1 MTAPVLTKKV
11 TEKRRAW
18 LRSLKVGDQ
27 VALWD
32 GISWSDAKII
42 EDHGGSGLKFQV
54 KAVNHYPCAWLSRAR
69 GYDLLGQKLHWYIGP
84 IQDHQRAVEVDEA
97 HRLIKDFPYGFD
109 GISDDIVVEAAK
121 ILRAGKRAS

>member
-42 EDHGGSGLKFQV
+42 EDHVGVKFQV
-54 KAVNHYPCAWLSRAR
+54 KAVNHYPCAWLSRTR
-69 GYDLLGQKLHWYIGP
+69 GYDMIGQKLHAYIGP
-84 IQDHQRAVEVDEA
+84 FDDHKRAVEVDESY
-97 HRLIKDFPYGFD
+97 RLIRDFPHGFD
-109 GISDDIVVEAAK
+109 GISDDIVVQAAN
-121 ILRAGKRAS
+121 ILRAGKRAI